1 MGKLPY
7 FWRKA
12 KKIGPSLW
20 SAAAWRRFGYRTRL
34 IEVKA
39 APGRRTPKLARLR
52 EIVLIRAMTKA
63 CVLFLAVLLLV
74 SACST
79 PTEQQT
85 PNTVKIGAF
94 LSLTGATSAYG
105 ISAANAIK
113 LAVDETNRN
122 GGIDGKQ
129 VELEIE
135 DDHSNTQEVQ
145 GIVEHLIKEHRVHA
159 LIAEPVSTRAMLGAI
174 IAQLNYTVMISSASV
189 KPELTMQG
197 DYIFR
202 ACFISSTEGEAIAKF
217 AVDRLKAKKV
227 AIILDEKND
236 YAVVLAGFFAE
247 SFKINFGGKVVS
259 EQKYDANAT
268 DLSGQLE
275 AIKRSAPDVVFA
287 PGFYTTAPLVA
298 HEVKKSGI
306 KATLIGS
313 DGWDSPNLM
322 SGGSEPFE
330 GVYFANHFWAGSD
343 DPLVK
348 KFVADYRA
356 KYGVDP
362 DAGAATA
369 YDAARMLID
378 AFKRA
383 KSTVSPAV
391 RNALAQTKD
400 FPGVTGKITLDAER
414 NAQVPVYMLRIEK
427 DGKFTLQ

>member
-1 MGKLPY
+1 M
-7 FWRKA
+7 
-12 KKIGPSLW
+12 
-20 SAAAWRRFGYRTRL
+20 
-34 IEVKA
+34 
-39 APGRRTPKLARLR
+39 
-52 EIVLIRAMTKA
+52 
-63 CVLFLAVLLLV
+63 
-74 SACST
+74 
-79 PTEQQT
+79 EQRT

-113 LAVDETNRN
+113 LATEETNHN
-122 GGIDGKQ
+122 GAIDGKQ
-129 VELEIE
+129 VELDIE
-135 DDHSNTQEVQ
+135 DDQSNTQEVP
-145 GIVEHLIKEHRVHA
+145 GIVEHLIKEHKVHA
-159 LIAEPVSTRAMLGAI
+159 LIAEPVSTRAMMAAP
-174 IAQLNYTVMISSASV
+174 IAQQNKTVMISSASV
-189 KPELTMQG
+189 KPELTQQG

-236 YAVVLAGFFAE
+236 YAVVLAGFFAD
-247 SFKINFGGKVVS
+247 SFKKLGGEVVS
-259 EQKYDANAT
+259 QQKYEANAT
-268 DLSGQLE
+268 DLSSQIE
-275 AIKRSAPDVVFA
+275 AIKTAAPDVVFA

-298 HEVKKSGI
+298 REVKKSDI

-322 SGGSEPFE
+322 DGGSEPFE

-348 KFVADYRA
+348 KFVTDYRA

-383 KSTVSPAV
+383 KSTDSAAV

-400 FPGVTGKITLDAER
+400 FPGVTGKITLDANR

-427 DGKFTLQ
+427 GGKFTLQQ